1 MKIESVK
8 IKRAQIIFSKEELKD
23 MRNAC
28 KHLETALSLARD
40 MYLDNAVSAMEDV
53 LNHIDIEGGGEY
65 FLLDEEIL
73 RDDA

>member
-28 KHLETALSLARD
+28 KHLETALSFASD
-40 MYLDNAVSAMEDV
+40 MYLNNAVSAMEDV

-65 FLLDEEIL
+65 FLLDERIL
-73 RDDA
+73 ENDA

>member
-28 KHLETALSLARD
+28 KHLETALSLASD
-40 MYLDNAVSAMEDV
+40 MYLDNAVSAMEDF